1 MVRPRFPRP
10 RFPTL
15 VEFPHVPEAITYGE
29 TRDEALLHAED
40 ALITLFEAYR
50 DDGKPIPMPSPF
62 EDRSGVMLPVLI
74 GGKVALYNAM
84 LAAGKRKV
92 DLARML
98 NMTPT
103 LIDRL
108 LSLRHKSR
116 IEQIETALA
125 ALGKRFRSIQATPAC
140 PKDQSQ

>member
-1 MVRPRFPRP
+1 MLIYPVILSDDEGT
-10 RFPTL
+10 TL
-15 VEFPHVPEAITYGE
+15 VEFPDVPEAITYGE

-40 ALITLFEAYR
+40 ALITLFEAYMG
-50 DDGKPIPMPSPF
+50 DGKPIPMPSPL
-62 EDRSGVMLPVLI
+62 EDRHGVVLPVLVS
-74 GGKVALYNAM
+74 GKVALYNAM

-125 ALGKRFRSIQATPAC
+125 ALGKRLVVDVREAA
-140 PKDQSQ
+140 

>member
-1 MVRPRFPRP
+1 MLIYPVTLSDDEGT
-10 RFPTL
+10 TL
-15 VEFPHVPEAITYGE
+15 VEFPDVPEAITYGE

-40 ALITLFEAYR
+40 ALITLFEAYME
-50 DDGKPIPMPSPF
+50 DGKPIPMPSPL
-62 EDRSGVMLPVLI
+62 EDRPGVVLPVLV
-74 GGKVALYNAM
+74 GGKVVLYNAM

-98 NMTPT
+98 NVTPT

-125 ALGKRFRSIQATPAC
+125 ALGKRLVVDVREAA
-140 PKDQSQ
+140 

>member
-1 MVRPRFPRP
+1 MS
-10 RFPTL
+10 
-15 VEFPHVPEAITYGE
+15 
-29 TRDEALLHAED
+29 
-40 ALITLFEAYR
+40 
-50 DDGKPIPMPSPF
+50 DGKPIPTPSPL
-62 EDRSGVMLPVLI
+62 EDRPGVVLPVLV

-98 NMTPT
+98 NLTPT

-125 ALGKRFRSIQATPAC
+125 ALGKRLVVDVREAA
-140 PKDQSQ
+140 